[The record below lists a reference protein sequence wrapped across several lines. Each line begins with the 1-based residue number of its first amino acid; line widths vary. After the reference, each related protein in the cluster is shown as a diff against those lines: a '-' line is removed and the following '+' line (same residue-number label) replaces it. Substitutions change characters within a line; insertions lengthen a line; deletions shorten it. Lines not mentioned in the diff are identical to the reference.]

1 MPWLNLDE
9 FDFHHTLP
17 GLPGLTLV
25 LFGQPGC
32 GACRL
37 WHARLPALHPP
48 TITRTA
54 RQARAG
60 AARATGRAQQGD
72 QPRPR
77 QRRTCVRRPRAV
89 GRQVRAGDDA
99 GEKRTG
105 DPAEVR
111 GVQRQAAGLAGAP

>member
-48 TITRTA
+48 TITHLVYVDVAESLALA
-54 RQARAG
+54 REFEIFHLPALALYRNGTFHRWINAPPEAGSLAQAVQMAL
-60 AARATGRAQQGD
+60 ALPA
-72 QPRPR
+72 
-77 QRRTCVRRPRAV
+77 
-89 GRQVRAGDDA
+89 DDA
-99 GEKRTG
+99 
-105 DPAEVR
+105 P
-111 GVQRQAAGLAGAP
+111 